1 MKHLLHT
8 ILFAMTVS
16 LGMTPIISVAAESAA
31 PGPQSVSG
39 DLLKIEGEF
48 YTVHDTAGHET
59 RVHVDKTTKLDGTFK
74 TGDKVE
80 AQVTDKG
87 HAFLLKHMNVASAG
101 AAAPGPQSVI
111 GDLLKIEGEFYTV
124 HDTAGHE
131 TRVHVDKTTKL
142 DGTFKTGD
150 RVEAQI
156 TDKNHTLSM
165 RHANPAK

>member
-1 MKHLLHT
+1 MNHLVHT
-8 ILFAMTVS
+8 ILFAVTLS
-16 LGMTPIISVAAESAA
+16 LGMAPLTSIAAESAA
-31 PGPQSVSG
+31 PGPQSVTG

-59 RVHVDKTTKLDGTFK
+59 RLHVDKTTKLDGTFK
-74 TGDKVE
+74 TGDRVE

-87 HAFLLKHMNVASAG
+87 HAFSLKHMNVASAG
-101 AAAPGPQSVI
+101 AASGPQMI
-111 GDLLKIEGEFYTV
+111 TGDLLKIEGEFYTV

-131 TRVHVDKTTKL
+131 TRLHVDKTTKL

-150 RVEAQI
+150 RVEAQV
-156 TDKNHTLSM
+156 TDKNHTLSI

>member
-74 TGDKVE
+74 TGD
-80 AQVTDKG
+80 
-87 HAFLLKHMNVASAG
+87 
-101 AAAPGPQSVI
+101 
-111 GDLLKIEGEFYTV
+111 
-124 HDTAGHE
+124 
-131 TRVHVDKTTKL
+131 
-142 DGTFKTGD
+142 